1 MRGAWVYL
9 VSIAILCIAGG
20 YIAHL
25 RLSDIPDPAIG
36 HSAKRPSIGTPREK
50 VVEYRLDGPAGATV
64 SASYLDVDGTVREVS
79 GTLPWQT
86 TLRTAQLTIPTGVIA
101 QSSSGQASCRITI
114 NGQVRDEKAS
124 DSPAVSCQVVVA

>member
-9 VSIAILCIAGG
+9 VSIAVLSIAGV

-36 HSAKRPSIGTPREK
+36 HSAKPPTIGTPREK
-50 VVEYRLDGPAGATV
+50 VIEYRLDGPAGATV
-64 SASYLDVDGTVREVS
+64 SASYLDVDGAVREVA

-86 TLRTAQLTIPTGVIA
+86 TLRTRQLTIPTGVVA
-101 QSSSGQASCRITI
+101 QASKGQMSCRITI
-114 NGQVRDEKAS
+114 NGQIRDEKAA
-124 DSPAVSCQVVVA
+124 DSSAVSCKVVVA

>member
-36 HSAKRPSIGTPREK
+36 HSYKPPSIGKPREK
-50 VVEYRLDGPAGATV
+50 VVEYRLNGPTGATV
-64 SASYLDVDGTVREVS
+64 AASYLDIDGSVREVS

-86 TLRTAQLTIPTGVIA
+86 TLRTGQLTIPTGVVA
-101 QSSSGQASCRITI
+101 QSTTGQMSCSITI
-114 NGQVRDEKAS
+114 NGEVRDEKSS
-124 DSPAVSCQVVVA
+124 DSSAVSCQVVVA

>member
-9 VSIAILCIAGG
+9 VSTAVLCIAGA

-36 HSAKRPSIGTPREK
+36 HSAKPPVIGKPRDK
-50 VVEYRLDGPAGATV
+50 VVEYRLDGPAGSAIT
-64 SASYLDVDGTVREVS
+64 ASYLDVDGAVREVS

-86 TLRTAQLTIPTGVIA
+86 TLHAKQLVVPAGLVA
-101 QSSSGQASCRITI
+101 QSSSGQMSCRITI
-114 NGQVRDEKAS
+114 DGLTRDQSAADAS
-124 DSPAVSCQVVVA
+124 AVSCQVAVA

>member
-9 VSIAILCIAGG
+9 VSIATLCIAGA

-25 RLSDIPDPAIG
+25 RLSEIPDPAIG
-36 HSAKRPSIGTPREK
+36 HSSKPPAIGKPREK
-50 VVEYRLDGPAGATV
+50 VIEYQLDGPAGASV

-79 GTLPWQT
+79 GQLPWRT
-86 TLRTAQLTIPTGVIA
+86 TLRTGQLTIPTGVVA
-101 QSSSGQASCRITI
+101 QSTKGQVSCRITI
-114 NGQVRDEKAS
+114 NGQIRDEKAS

>member
-9 VSIAILCIAGG
+9 VSIATLCIAGA

-36 HSAKRPSIGTPREK
+36 HSAKPPSIGKAREK
-50 VVEYRLDGPAGATV
+50 VIEYRVDGPVGATV

-79 GTLPWQT
+79 GPLPWQT
-86 TLRTAQLTIPTGVIA
+86 TLRTNQLTIPTGVVA
-101 QSSSGQASCRITI
+101 QSSTGQVSCHITI
-114 NGQVRDEKAS
+114 NGQVRDEKSS

>member
-9 VSIAILCIAGG
+9 VCIAILCIAGG

-36 HSAKRPSIGTPREK
+36 HSFKPPSIGKPREK
-50 VVEYRLDGPAGATV
+50 VVEYRLNGPIGATV
-64 SASYLDVDGTVREVS
+64 AASYLDTDGTVREVS

-86 TLRTAQLTIPTGVIA
+86 TLRTGQLTIPTGVVA
-101 QSSSGQASCRITI
+101 QATAGQMSCSITI
-114 NGQVRDEKAS
+114 NGEVRDEKSS
-124 DSPAVSCQVVVA
+124 DSSAVSCQVVVA

>member
-9 VSIAILCIAGG
+9 VSIATLCIAGA

-25 RLSDIPDPAIG
+25 RLSEIPDPAIG
-36 HSAKRPSIGTPREK
+36 HSSKPPAIGKPREK
-50 VVEYRLDGPAGATV
+50 VIEYQLDGPAGASV

-79 GTLPWQT
+79 GQLPWQT
-86 TLRTAQLTIPTGVIA
+86 TLRTGQLTIPTGVVA
-101 QSSSGQASCRITI
+101 QSTKGQVSCRITI
-114 NGQVRDEKAS
+114 NGQIRDEQAS